1 MVRALAGTMV
11 RVGYSIAFV
20 CYFGDSAAC
29 ATGSVR
35 RSTLDGCARR
45 ARSAEEEIAHRFDRS
60 VHPTLTGMC
69 AQSMKR
75 RCAAR
80 SAVWPLRKLIDVKI
94 HSDSHS
100 SKEVCCSVRR
110 AFCRFFRGI
119 AHHCDDGPIALT
131 HATTRVAVGQL
142 CHSDDLRATTAQR
155 RVLSA
160 LWLQRWGRA
169 SAAAEDACC

>member
-1 MVRALAGTMV
+1 M
-11 RVGYSIAFV
+11 GYSIAFV

-45 ARSAEEEIAHRFDRS
+45 ARSADEEIDLRTYLIDRCS
-60 VHPTLTGMC
+60 RPTLSGMC

-100 SKEVCCSVRR
+100 SKEVCSSVRR

-119 AHHCDDGPIALT
+119 AHHCDGGPIALT
-131 HATTRVAVGQL
+131 HAMTRVAGT
-142 CHSDDLRATTAQR
+142 CATAREDRRATTAQR